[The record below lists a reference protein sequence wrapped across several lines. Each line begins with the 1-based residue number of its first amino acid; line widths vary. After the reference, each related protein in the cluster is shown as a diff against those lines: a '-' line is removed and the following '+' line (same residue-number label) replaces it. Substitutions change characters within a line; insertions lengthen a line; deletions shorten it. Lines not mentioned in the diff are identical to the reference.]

1 MHHIEVYLVSMFTC
15 TLLFVIILSNAA
27 AQRCQNKSSKF
38 SFGWIFCSFWQTA
51 RSLLWIWNIAKTTK
65 TICTTKKPSWLL
77 SCERVLAW
85 FLLFGLYFVY
95 FIFFFYMQLIGIFIC
110 FQYCVIVCWF
120 AACLILNHHHHHH
133 NPRIFFFPQTYLIH
147 REELLWDKAKFS
159 SSSTAH
165 GLSPT
170 LDMS

>member
-95 FIFFFYMQLIGIFIC
+95 FIFFFIC
-110 FQYCVIVCWF
+110 NWLVSSFAFNIVLLCAGLLHVWF
-120 AACLILNHHHHHH
+120 WTTTTTTT
-133 NPRIFFFPQTYLIH
+133 PEYFFFPRHISYIEKSCYGTRPNLAAAALPMAYLLH
-147 REELLWDKAKFS
+147 
-159 SSSTAH
+159 
-165 GLSPT
+165 
-170 LDMS
+170 

>member
-95 FIFFFYMQLIGIFIC
+95 FIFFLYATDWYLHLLSILC
-110 FQYCVIVCWF
+110 YCVLVCCMF
-120 AACLILNHHHHHH
+120 DSEPPPPPQN
-133 NPRIFFFPQTYLIH
+133 FFFSQTYLIH